1 MSILLELLSLFF
13 IKVLDNALGTAKTI
27 FIQKNKTFLAGIALA
42 VSNFLYFKLTKN
54 IVASDGD
61 LALYIVALAS
71 GVGCWLAI
79 WFDNRFSKD
88 KNYINVIMS
97 DDLEE
102 MKKLRDFLATNK
114 IRNIAM
120 DTYTRD
126 WNRKTLT
133 INAFAETKQQ
143 SRLIDDYIAGSN
155 VKFKR
160 MIQEKETIGK

>member
-1 MSILLELLSLFF
+1 MGSLFDLTVLF
-13 IKVLDNALGTAKTI
+13 FTKVLDNALGTAKTI

-42 VSNFLYFKLTKN
+42 ISNFLYFKLTKN
-54 IVASDGD
+54 IVASEGD
-61 LALYIVALAS
+61 LALYIVSLAS

-88 KNYINVIMS
+88 KTYINVIMS

-102 MKKLRDFLATNK
+102 MKKLRDFLAAHK

-126 WNRKTLT
+126 WSRKTLT
-133 INAFAETKQQ
+133 INAYAETKQQ
-143 SRLIDDYIAGSN
+143 SKLIDAYIDQSN
-155 VKFKR
+155 VKFRR
-160 MIQEKETIGK
+160 MIHEKC